1 MSAGHIQAMKTGY
14 LGTFV
19 ISWAQTEIDGVIG
32 APIDCLSTGACWRW
46 SGEAVR
52 VDGPANL
59 LVLTGAEGEAEVRSR
74 AARMVRRLLGAA
86 IEGGGA
92 ESFAGFSA
100 VSGLPEFPDLPDQ
113 SFTITDGIEAFV
125 VTLVELPAA
134 RARLLMFS
142 GRIPP
147 RDCDLWL
154 VDSTVDQRPEPM
166 RLPEP
171 GVICFTPGT
180 LIETPEGKRPVEALR
195 PGDRVCT
202 RDDGAQELLWIGAR
216 RMSGARLYALPHL
229 RPVRIRTGA
238 FGIHRPDGDL
248 LVSPQHRLLLKG
260 PSARALFNEAEVLV
274 QAIDLVNG
282 TSVRLEERMPE
293 VHYIHLMF
301 ARHQVITA
309 NGLESESFHPASTAL
324 DMIAPDQRAGLLS
337 LCPGAENDP
346 LSYGAFARRTLS
358 PSEAA
363 ILRHDV
369 AA

>member
-1 MSAGHIQAMKTGY
+1 MKTGY

-19 ISWAQTEIDGVIG
+19 ISWAQTEIDGSLG
-32 APIDCLSTGACWRW
+32 APVEYLSSGACWRW

-52 VDGPANL
+52 VDGPNTL
-59 LVLTGAEGEAEVRSR
+59 LILTGAEGEADVRLR
-74 AARMVRRLLGAA
+74 AARMVRRLIGAA
-86 IEGGGA
+86 VEGGGV
-92 ESFAGFSA
+92 S
-100 VSGLPEFPDLPDQ
+100 SGLPDLPDLPDQ
-113 SFTITDGIEAFV
+113 SFTVTDGIEAFV
-125 VTLVELPAA
+125 VTLVELPSAK
-134 RARLLMFS
+134 ARLLMFA

-147 RDCDLWL
+147 RDTDLWL
-154 VDSTVDQRPEPM
+154 VDSTVDLRPEPM

-180 LIETPEGKRPVEALR
+180 LIDTPEGKRPVEALR
-195 PGDRVCT
+195 PGDRVQT
-202 RDDGAQELLWIGAR
+202 RDDGAQDLLWIGSR

-229 RPVRIRTGA
+229 RPVRIRAGA

-248 LVSPQHRLLLKG
+248 LVSPQHRLLIKG

-282 TSVRLEERMPE
+282 HSVRIEDRLPE

-301 ARHQVITA
+301 ERHQVLWA
-309 NGLESESFHPASTAL
+309 NGMESESFHPASTAL
-324 DMIAPDQRAGLLS
+324 DMIAPEERAGLLS
-337 LCPGAENDP
+337 FCPEAEHDP
-346 LSYGAFARRTLS
+346 LAYGAFARRALS

-369 AA
+369 VAA